1 MTSIK
6 TRISGGYL
14 VSIIIT
20 VILVEVISI
29 FAIRSF
35 YYGGL
40 EESLVNQIGISTN
53 FYNTYFYND
62 TVKSNISNDID
73 LYWENADAKAEI
85 IDKKGDIL
93 MDSQGQNRGKITVTN
108 EFKDLVNGKIK
119 FFKEKS
125 SLNNEPILSVYMPL
139 YYNGE
144 VDGVLRFTSST
155 VDVDR
160 NILKVSQ
167 YAIMAGFIIIILSS
181 FVSLVISNS
190 VAKPL
195 KIISQGAEKMA
206 EGNFNDK
213 IPKYSDDEIGKLA
226 DTLNYMSEEILKNEK
241 LKNEFIAS
249 VSHELRTPLT
259 SIKGWSIVLKSSEF
273 EDEEE
278 IKEGLDIIE
287 QEVDRLTYL
296 VEDLLDFSK
305 LLSGNMTLK
314 KENVDIDDL
323 LRGICKQLTPRANN
337 EGLILTLKIDGELPS
352 VSVDINKAKQVF
364 INIIDNAIKFT
375 NDGGRILICVNAD
388 EDYINISVKDNG
400 GGIALEDLEKVK
412 EKFFKGKDSKSSNGI
427 GLSVCDEIIKLHDG
441 ELLILSEV
449 NVGTEVIVK
458 LPLLL

>member
-1 MTSIK
+1 
-6 TRISGGYL
+6 
-14 VSIIIT
+14 
-20 VILVEVISI
+20 
-29 FAIRSF
+29 
-35 YYGGL
+35 
-40 EESLVNQIGISTN
+40 
-53 FYNTYFYND
+53 
-62 TVKSNISNDID
+62 
-73 LYWENADAKAEI
+73 
-85 IDKKGDIL
+85 
-93 MDSQGQNRGKITVTN
+93 
-108 EFKDLVNGKIK
+108 
-119 FFKEKS
+119 
-125 SLNNEPILSVYMPL
+125 
-139 YYNGE
+139 
-144 VDGVLRFTSST
+144 
-155 VDVDR
+155 
-160 NILKVSQ
+160 
-167 YAIMAGFIIIILSS
+167 MAGFIIIILSS

-314 KENVDIDDL
+314 KENVNIDDL
-323 LRGICKQLTPRANN
+323 LKGICKQLTPRANN
-337 EGLILTLKIDGELPS
+337 EGLTLTLKVDGELPS
-352 VSVDINKAKQVF
+352 ISVDINKAKQVF

-375 NDGGRILICVNAD
+375 NDGGRILICVNTD

-400 GGIALEDLEKVK
+400 GGIASEDLEKVK

>member
-14 VSIIIT
+14 ISIIIT
-20 VILVEVISI
+20 VLIVEIISI
-29 FAIRSF
+29 FAIRSY

-40 EESLVNQIGISTN
+40 EESLANQIGISSN

-62 TVKSNISNDID
+62 TVKSNIANDID
-73 LYWENADAKAEI
+73 LYWENVDAKAEI

-93 MDSQGQNRGKITVTN
+93 MDSQGQNLGRIQVTS
-108 EFKDLVNGKIK
+108 EFKDLINGKIK
-119 FFKEKS
+119 FLKEKG
-125 SLNNEPILSVYMPL
+125 SLNGEPVLSVYMPL

-155 VDVDR
+155 LEVDKNVFR
-160 NILKVSQ
+160 ASQ
-167 YAIMAGFIIIILSS
+167 YAIMAGIIVVILSS
-181 FVSLVISNS
+181 FISLLIANS
-190 VAKPL
+190 VSKPL
-195 KIISQGAEKMA
+195 KIISEGAEKMA

-213 IPKYSDDEIGKLA
+213 IPKFSDDEIGKLA

-259 SIKGWSIVLKSSEF
+259 SIKGWSIVLKASEF
-273 EDEEE
+273 DDEEE

-305 LLSGNMTLK
+305 LLSGNMTLN
-314 KENVDIDDL
+314 KENIDIAHL
-323 LRGICKQLTPRANN
+323 LKGICKQLTPRANN
-337 EGLILTLKIDGELPS
+337 EGLNLIYEINEEIPMIVIDK
-352 VSVDINKAKQVF
+352 NKMKQVF

-375 NDGGRILICVNAD
+375 NSGGTIKISTIFSDGYLNVSI
-388 EDYINISVKDNG
+388 KDNG
-400 GGIALEDLEKVK
+400 IGIAIEDLNKVR
-412 EKFFKGKDSKSSNGI
+412 EKFFKGKTSKSSNGI
-427 GLSVCDEIIKLHDG
+427 GLSVCDEIVNLHG
-441 ELLILSEV
+441 GQLEIRSEI
-449 NVGTEVIVK
+449 NKGTEVIVK
-458 LPLLL
+458 LQL